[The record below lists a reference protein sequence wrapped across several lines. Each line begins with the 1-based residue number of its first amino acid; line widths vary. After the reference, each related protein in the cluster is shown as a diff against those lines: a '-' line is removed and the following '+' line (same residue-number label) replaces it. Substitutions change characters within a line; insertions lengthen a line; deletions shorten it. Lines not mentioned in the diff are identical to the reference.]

1 MSMDRASLRDDLKAS
16 LHESGKAF
24 TDPDDFDRFLDRAA
38 QDLPRRRP
46 LTLTA
51 ELTLKAN
58 QREYTPVPADLV
70 RPVFTRWA
78 NGARLKRPPWVAG
91 HPPPRPRVT
100 LVNQSGGRALLV
112 NPLPTASE
120 LAEHGETLQYDYEAT
135 YTIGDQAAD
144 TTVRPEDRWLLLL
157 RAQAE
162 ACKELALK
170 NVDRPVQ
177 VGSEGG
183 STSANGTPA
192 GLHERLMQEFKA
204 A

>member
-1 MSMDRASLRDDLKAS
+1 MSMDRDTLRADLKAS
-16 LHESGKAF
+16 LHDAADAF

-51 ELTLKAN
+51 EITLKAN
-58 QREYTPVPADLV
+58 QNEYTPVPADLV
-70 RPVFTRWA
+70 HPVFTRWA
-78 NGARLKRPPWVAG
+78 NGARLKRSPWVANY
-91 HPPPRPRVT
+91 PPARPRVT
-100 LVNQSGGRALLV
+100 LVNQSDGQALLV
-112 NPLPTASE
+112 SPLPTASE
-120 LAEHGETLQYDYEAT
+120 LAEHGETLQYDYEAQ

-144 TTVRPEDRWLLLL
+144 TTVRAEDRWLLLL

-170 NVDRPVQ
+170 NIDRPVQ

-183 STSANGTPA
+183 SPSANGTPA
-192 GLHERLMQEFKA
+192 GLHERLMKEFKA